1 MQYPFLSTGQLYRN
15 SEIPSYKPVK
25 KNAWVQLKGKNI
37 ELQNSLIPGGY
48 TSTGE
53 ILYIGRK
60 IHMGVMTPGKIHPSH
75 DCLYVSYGGYEYS
88 YKHNYE
94 ILVSRGPSEWLSE
107 TKGKYFYHDMVLK
120 KKFVPKLSMYI
131 KPPYFAA

>member
-1 MQYPFLSTGQLYRN
+1 
-15 SEIPSYKPVK
+15 
-25 KNAWVQLKGKNI
+25 
-37 ELQNSLIPGGY
+37 
-48 TSTGE
+48 
-53 ILYIGRK
+53 
-60 IHMGVMTPGKIHPSH
+60 MGVMTPGKIHPSH

-107 TKGKYFYHDMVLK
+107 TKGKYFLSWYGIFHK
-120 KKFVPKLSMYI
+120 KKFWVSKTQYI

>member
-1 MQYPFLSTGQLYRN
+1 MSTTNRHN
-15 SEIPSYKPVK
+15 I
-25 KNAWVQLKGKNI
+25 ALKI
-37 ELQNSLIPGGY
+37 SLIPGGY

-75 DCLYVSYGGYEYS
+75 YCLYVSYGGYEHS

-94 ILVSRGPSEWLSE
+94 ILVSRGPCEWIGEAKGIDFCSHFVVFF
-107 TKGKYFYHDMVLK
+107 TKNKKNLFIFQNSVL
-120 KKFVPKLSMYI
+120 
-131 KPPYFAA
+131 